1 MHYYLCNVPNVTT
14 LSDSTTTDMEN
25 DMNTIQTAN
34 FEIGFHEPE
43 DNDNQYGW
51 FEHNEYGDEYGGSLW
66 FKGKELVDYDG
77 ISGYLPKE
85 VLDAL
90 EAIGFDVNEM
100 RPTGE

>member
-1 MHYYLCNVPNVTT
+1 M
-14 LSDSTTTDMEN
+14 SDSTTDMEI

-51 FEHNEYGDEYGGSLW
+51 FEHKRVVGSLW

-77 ISGYLPKE
+77 IADYIPKE

-100 RPTGE
+100 RQTGE

>member
-1 MHYYLCNVPNVTT
+1 L
-14 LSDSTTTDMEN
+14 EN
-25 DMNTIQTAN
+25 DYEHNTDCE
-34 FEIGFHEPE
+34 FRDRLYEPE

-51 FEHNEYGDEYGGSLW
+51 FEHKRVVGTLW

-77 ISGYLPKE
+77 IADYIPKE

-90 EAIGFDVNEM
+90 ETIGFDVNEM

>member
-1 MHYYLCNVPNVTT
+1 MTI
-14 LSDSTTTDMEN
+14 SMDGSSTSGSLD
-25 DMNTIQTAN
+25 
-34 FEIGFHEPE
+34 
-43 DNDNQYGW
+43 
-51 FEHNEYGDEYGGSLW
+51 GGSLW

-77 ISGYLPKE
+77 IADYIPKE

>member
-1 MHYYLCNVPNVTT
+1 M
-14 LSDSTTTDMEN
+14 D
-25 DMNTIQTAN
+25 TIQTAN

-51 FEHNEYGDEYGGSLW
+51 FEHNEHGDGYGGTLW

-77 ISGYLPKE
+77 IADYLPKE

-90 EAIGFDVNEM
+90 ETIGFDVNEM
-100 RPTGE
+100 RPTEGA

>member
-1 MHYYLCNVPNVTT
+1 MVRAQRVRW
-14 LSDSTTTDMEN
+14 ST
-25 DMNTIQTAN
+25 A
-34 FEIGFHEPE
+34 
-43 DNDNQYGW
+43 
-51 FEHNEYGDEYGGSLW
+51 LW

-77 ISGYLPKE
+77 IAGYIPKE